1 MKPRT
6 LGQTIGRAMRTFPAI
21 VVTGPRQSGKTTLLR
36 TLYGTTHAF
45 VTLED
50 PDVRIRAKEDPL
62 AFLARHKPPV
72 IIDEIQYVPELLS
85 YIKTRIDE
93 HRKPG
98 QWLFTGSQHFG
109 LMQGISQSLAGRAA
123 VLTLLPFSVA
133 ERIGRGETALKAVDW
148 VRTLP
153 EFSEVEA
160 RLPLGEVLLRG
171 NYPEIA
177 TRKAVDR
184 QLWCASYI
192 STFLERDVRNL
203 AQIGDLSQFERF
215 LRLCAVRT
223 GQILNLSDLARDIG
237 VSVPTAKRWLSVLEA
252 GYQVYLLYP
261 YYQNLG
267 KRLVKS
273 PKLYFN
279 DTALA
284 SFLLGIHDQD
294 TLFNSPSFGNLF
306 ETLIVTD
313 VLKRFL
319 HAGET
324 AFALLSPDA
333 RRPGDRLGAR
343 ARAKASSLRDQG
355 CHDGLAQARRLAGA
369 DHERSEIVRPDCRD
383 HRPSTGRLRREEGN
397 LSLQLEG
404 RHGYL
409 RRSSRRCS
417 SEERRKETR
426 VPDIA

>member
-6 LGQTIGRAMRTFPAI
+6 LGRTIGRAMRTFPAI

-36 TLYGTTHAF
+36 TLYGATHGF

-72 IIDEIQYVPELLS
+72 IIDEIQYAPELLS

-93 HRKPG
+93 NRKPG
-98 QWLFTGSQHFG
+98 RWLFTGSQHFG

-123 VLTLLPFSVA
+123 ILTLLPFSAA
-133 ERIGRGETALKAVDW
+133 ERIGRGETALEAMDW
-148 VRTLP
+148 VRALP
-153 EFSEVEA
+153 ESSA
-160 RLPLGEVLLRG
+160 AASRLPLDEVLLRG

-177 TRKAVDR
+177 ARKAVDR

-203 AQIGDLSQFERF
+203 AQVGDLSHFERF

-252 GYQVYLLYP
+252 GYQVFLLYP
-261 YYQNLG
+261 FYRNLG

-284 SFLLGIHDQD
+284 SFLLGIHDQEA
-294 TLFNSPSFGNLF
+294 LFNSPSFGSLF
-306 ETLIVTD
+306 ETLVVTD

-319 HAGET
+319 HAGELPSLYYLRTRDGMEIDLVIELGQKLHFFEIKGAMTVWPKHADSLSRIMSSLKSSAVT
-324 AFALLSPDA
+324 A
-333 RRPGDRLGAR
+333 GIIAR
-343 ARAKASSLRDQG
+343 APGSFLLKKNIY
-355 CHDGLAQARRLAGA
+355 HF
-369 DHERSEIVRPDCRD
+369 
-383 HRPSTGRLRREEGN
+383 N
-397 LSLQLEG
+397 W
-404 RHGYL
+404 
-409 RRSSRRCS
+409 
-417 SEERRKETR
+417 KEALT
-426 VPDIA
+426 I